1 MLFRS
6 ELFSAG
12 GWMTAAFAEQAQLD
26 PAFGFARGFDLYR
39 FHAGTAPRLNAAFL
53 TWNRLFRTVPRFV
66 LLHYIDA
73 HGPYSPSPK
82 FVPKNTTGSTIP
94 TSGKRWRTTIHRYRS
109 GKLELQE
116 KDFTWLATL
125 YGAAVRELDVRLNKV
140 YRALEAD
147 GTLDVG
153 WIVVTADHGERF
165 GEHGDLEHVGPPDE
179 VITSVPLV
187 IRPPGGQE
195 GLVVTDP
202 VQHVDLAPTMLRW
215 AGLEPHPD
223 MPGRDLAGAMNGEPL
238 APAPSFAEEWY
249 GADHRAAVRDRTWKL
264 LCYPECKLFELATDP
279 GETTDVAAAHPEIA
293 ARLEG
298 LLAAY
303 FEAGDARRPIAQ
315 VDWAAAATSGK
326 RWVPTAGPAS
336 DAADVSDGTME
347 ALEALGY
354 LDEEGEEHPSANA
367 E

>member
-1 MLFRS
+1 MCS
-6 ELFSAG
+6 S
-12 GWMTAAFAEQAQLD
+12 
-26 PAFGFARGFDLYR
+26 DL
-39 FHAGTAPRLNAAFL
+39 
-53 TWNRLFRTVPRFV
+53 
-66 LLHYIDA
+66 
-73 HGPYSPSPK
+73 
-82 FVPKNTTGSTIP
+82 
-94 TSGKRWRTTIHRYRS
+94 
-109 GKLELQE
+109 
-116 KDFTWLATL
+116 
-125 YGAAVRELDVRLNKV
+125 
-140 YRALEAD
+140 
-147 GTLDVG
+147 
-153 WIVVTADHGERF
+153 
-165 GEHGDLEHVGPPDE
+165 
-179 VITSVPLV
+179 
-187 IRPPGGQE
+187 
-195 GLVVTDP
+195 
-202 VQHVDLAPTMLRW
+202 
-215 AGLEPHPD
+215 
-223 MPGRDLAGAMNGEPL
+223 
-238 APAPSFAEEWY
+238 PSFAEEWY